1 MSRAT
6 GPEAVRAGKEVLL
19 IHRLQHHDDCSLRQ
33 LIFEGRDAE
42 RPTRAIRLLNIC
54 PTHWRRLVAT
64 RLDAIQEVQEIGFQ
78 VCRIVVRHHTV
89 DARSTILAGE
99 PVGFFHPFQIDD
111 VVQRG
116 QRHFSFRSCQFSYPL
131 SLRGQVCETQGPL
144 PCFSSTVLFSWHPS
158 FLDRV
163 PVSPGSPMSAVIL
176 RCYDFPARIPG
187 HLFVSL
193 PGPTLPSSVRVSQLA
208 LALPEGRRVPSGP
221 GSLFNRRPELPVCS
235 HVDVSG
241 ISQVPRR
248 SILCL
253 CPVLRPRPN
262 RRPLAYLTVS
272 SMLPPLFQ
280 QRRLQRLMNF
290 GALLRGFSTCCLR
303 FKSDVATTHAKL
315 ASGWLARLY
324 REGVEPSG
332 SLQKVSD
339 HTLVPLFWIYPGAT
353 EFSCRPP
360 LVP

>member
-1 MSRAT
+1 MLRLPGTHPRS
-6 GPEAVRAGKEVLL
+6 L
-19 IHRLQHHDDCSLRQ
+19 IC
-33 LIFEGRDAE
+33 
-42 RPTRAIRLLNIC
+42 
-54 PTHWRRLVAT
+54 
-64 RLDAIQEVQEIGFQ
+64 
-78 VCRIVVRHHTV
+78 
-89 DARSTILAGE
+89 
-99 PVGFFHPFQIDD
+99 
-111 VVQRG
+111 
-116 QRHFSFRSCQFSYPL
+116 
-131 SLRGQVCETQGPL
+131 
-144 PCFSSTVLFSWHPS
+144 
-158 FLDRV
+158 
-163 PVSPGSPMSAVIL
+163 
-176 RCYDFPARIPG
+176 
-187 HLFVSL
+187 FVS
-193 PGPTLPSSVRVSQLA
+193 GVHATLLGSCLA
-208 LALPEGRRVPSGP
+208 ACAPRRSESLLGQGR
-221 GSLFNRRPELPVCS
+221 CS
-235 HVDVSG
+235 TGDPNCRLIRVDVSG

-353 EFSCRPP
+353 EVSWRSRAVPAREQSIMP
-360 LVP
+360 LHLPQRLWAEPIAAVEA